1 MIKGLEDDMKRY
13 EKEEDNGKSL
23 GEPGFTQAGEE
34 MTKWVGKFI
43 TVFHF
48 SDFLE
53 MYREEA
59 RNIS

>member
-43 TVFHF
+43 SFPLF
-48 SDFLE
+48 
-53 MYREEA
+53 
-59 RNIS
+59 